1 MLRSTVIMNEDEEV
15 VMMMMMMMMMMT
27 SRASVKRI
35 HEGNER
41 NWVFF
46 YLLLPLLL
54 LSGTNGIS
62 FIK

>member
-1 MLRSTVIMNEDEEV
+1 MNEDEEV
-15 VMMMMMMMMMMT
+15 VMMMMMMMMT

>member
-1 MLRSTVIMNEDEEV
+1 MCVLRSTVIMNEDEEV
-15 VMMMMMMMMMMT
+15 VMMMMMMMMT

>member
-15 VMMMMMMMMMMT
+15 VMMMMMMMMT